1 MHELLLHGT
10 VPSTRHNQVLSILA
24 GIAAMQPQPYH
35 ERRHIYKPTRPIVRP
50 SMQVGGSQAVQS
62 KQANP
67 MQTVQGAIQ
76 GDLFYLHLVED
87 LVAESEGK
95 GDVEIKGE
103 GGEVGGVEMMD
114 SGDGADGHQ
123 TISTTPS
130 TTTTNRKP
138 PTWTLQFRD
147 IPEAGTRRPVTTR
160 LIADIPITGG
170 NAQAFMSALEYTY
183 VPSFSPRIRPGNLL
197 KKKNSHTSTHHL
209 KGHRLTHNSTSIL
222 LFQPLIPNSPAPIS
236 STKNT
241 TPNSTPAPIPT
252 TTTSSA
258 PNTKPHPLTP
268 NAYILQLSI
277 LITDGT
283 KPALMER
290 GVKELIAL
298 KELLKGVVEV
308 DLVER
313 GALDTRVR

>member
-114 SGDGADGHQ
+114 SGDGADGVCIPFFQ
-123 TISTTPS
+123 TPGHLSSTTSLSKYPQLFLPYNTTLPS
-130 TTTTNRKP
+130 T
-138 PTWTLQFRD
+138 
-147 IPEAGTRRPVTTR
+147 
-160 LIADIPITGG
+160 
-170 NAQAFMSALEYTY
+170 
-183 VPSFSPRIRPGNLL
+183 
-197 KKKNSHTSTHHL
+197 
-209 KGHRLTHNSTSIL
+209 
-222 LFQPLIPNSPAPIS
+222 
-236 STKNT
+236 
-241 TPNSTPAPIPT
+241 
-252 TTTSSA
+252 
-258 PNTKPHPLTP
+258 
-268 NAYILQLSI
+268 
-277 LITDGT
+277 
-283 KPALMER
+283 
-290 GVKELIAL
+290 
-298 KELLKGVVEV
+298 
-308 DLVER
+308 
-313 GALDTRVR
+313 